1 MSRYRSSKLSRGK
14 LDYEQCP
21 YCRTK
26 FHPDQLLDY
35 EWALME
41 GVKAITGDRN
51 GTVSNEQLNEIRKKA
66 RESELLKHI

>member
-1 MSRYRSSKLSRGK
+1 MPMYRSSKLSKGK

-35 EWALME
+35 EWALMTGIE
-41 GVKAITGDRN
+41 KLTGDRN
-51 GTVSNEQLNEIRKKA
+51 GKVSDEQMNEIRKEA
-66 RESELLKHI
+66 RKGELLKHI